1 MLEMP
6 TIDKTEEWED
16 QLDREDGTVKFPVT
30 LFDTLEIHEIE
41 SSLPNVVIGSPKLK
55 KNSIKEINLG
65 NKSKKKGNEL
75 F

>member
-16 QLDREDGTVKFPVT
+16 SLDKGEGTLKFPVT
-30 LFDTLEIHEIE
+30 FFDTIEIKEMEAI
-41 SSLPNVVIGSPKLK
+41 LPEVKVNPPKFK
-55 KNSIKEINLG
+55 KNSVKEITLG
-65 NKSKKKGNEL
+65 KKQKNKGNEL

>member
-16 QLDREDGTVKFPVT
+16 RLDKGEGTLKFPVT
-30 LFDTLEIHEIE
+30 FFDTIEIKEIE
-41 SSLPNVVIGSPKLK
+41 LALPEVKVNPPRLK
-55 KNSIKEINLG
+55 KNSVKEVKMG
-65 NKSKKKGNEL
+65 KKPKNKANEL

>member
-16 QLDREDGTVKFPVT
+16 RLDQGQGVVKFPVT
-30 LFDTLEIHEIE
+30 LFDQLE
-41 SSLPNVVIGSPKLK
+41 VIDTNFEFPEVKVNTPKLK
-55 KNSIKEINLG
+55 KNSVKEINLG
-65 NKSKKKGNEL
+65 KKPKNKGKEL